1 MPALK
6 LEVITP
12 EKIIL
17 KTEAESVVAPGL
29 QGYLGVLPRHAPL
42 ITPLKAGV
50 VSYGREGSEEGRLA
64 VSGGFLEAGAGHV
77 IILADTAEKSADID
91 VERARQAK
99 ERAQR
104 RLQERPAGLDVS
116 RAEAALQR
124 ALARLK
130 TAGAS

>member
-1 MPALK
+1 M

-12 EKIIL
+12 EKMVL
-17 KTEAESVVAPGL
+17 KTEAASVTAPGI
-29 QGYLGVLPRHAPL
+29 QGYLGFLPRHAPL

-50 VSYGREGSEEGRLA
+50 VSYSREGSEGGRLA
-64 VSGGFLEAGAGHV
+64 VSGGFLEAGADRV
-77 IILADTAEKSADID
+77 VILADTAEKSADID
-91 VERARQAK
+91 IERARQAK
-99 ERAQR
+99 ERAQK